1 MPRFV
6 PIIFIL
12 LLILTGCGY
21 HGCISQANVYE
32 DTVRSVVF
40 ANSGEKGEKDGSQY
54 WTKVDFPLSGKKLNL
69 QIEHHHL
76 NFCEN
81 AQIDVMELR
90 IPDSDPI
97 SADKQKE
104 FKFTF
109 PVVIMPGEEI
119 RFFLNP
125 VNNFTIDDETCR
137 NGKADIRVSDIDA
150 CLSSDIGNKYPLY
163 FSSKLGRGSGYYNS
177 WYKVDKG
184 AAPYI
189 DDVPEYLHISGGGLL
204 KHSLTET
211 LDGKQ
216 EKLLCLNQGEMEEY
230 VDELLRKE
238 EEEAKNKSSNGG
250 VKDPAAKKQKRDKK
264 LAEVRAQVRGIR
276 EKFKSSMDG
285 YSLNMHCK
293 KLCTGIIYESKEKEC
308 KGYHKL
314 LQVRGEEERDVI
326 PFVKLQGSS
335 FTLSELKKQELP
347 EGVEKAQ
354 VPKGFE
360 NEFKEASQEA
370 EKAKSTGTAFGQSG
384 EYLVLNRAYTVNT
397 ARTLVPKSSSQKG
410 EEISLLV
417 EVPKE
422 VSGNIAGSY
431 TLSVKKDCSA
441 HIGKS
446 LYYVFSETPPTFKPG
461 PGGKAKLI
469 NFIETGSSTIDAE
482 SEKGD
487 LYFGIHD
494 NGDGYENN
502 VGYFEIQTK
511 AHKTPPRVFGYIVSW
526 TEGKVRSALY
536 GTSETNSVVRNLY
549 RHISQSGPFMRM
561 VNALLVLYVIVSALY
576 FCFGFSRAS
585 IFQLFITVMKIMIVM
600 YVLRPDS
607 WTFFNNHL
615 LNVFIDG
622 PKFLIDAMTG
632 GVGSGGDFGF
642 LDGILYR
649 FSVTQT
655 WIQLLALIFAGP
667 IGWLSVILIFWGI
680 IVLVQCLFQAVVI
693 YLVSIMTIA
702 LLLCIAPYFLICVLF
717 KRTKNIFDMW
727 IKVLLQTAMQPVLI
741 FSCIAL
747 LVHAIN
753 EVIYAMLNFEV
764 CDTCVFNIDLKM
776 TTLCLLSFP
785 LPIGIIPMTP
795 ITDTIREIH
804 NTGEAMLIGL
814 PGPIFNILIFL
825 ALVHAARDFVLNSG
839 EMSSIMFGAFTNLS
853 EVGATAAQSLLSVVG
868 MDRNT
873 GQMLEQHK
881 HQSELFSRGPGAGR
895 QEGAFSGMMRGFG
908 GAQQDSGG
916 VRRRP
921 VIRPEDPPAS
931 F

>member
-1 MPRFV
+1 M
-6 PIIFIL
+6 L

-40 ANSGEKGEKDGSQY
+40 ANSGEKGQKDSSKY

-69 QIEHHHL
+69 QVEHHHL

-81 AQIDVMELR
+81 AQIDAMELR
-90 IPDSDPI
+90 ISDSDPI
-97 SADKQKE
+97 SAAKQKE

-137 NGKADIRVSDIDA
+137 NGKADIRVSDVGA

-163 FSSKLGRGSGYYNS
+163 FSSKLGGGSGYYNS
-177 WYKVDKG
+177 WYKVAKG
-184 AAPYI
+184 EAPYI
-189 DDVPEYLHISGGGLL
+189 TDGIPEYLHISGGGLL
-204 KHSLTET
+204 KPSSPENLGEEQ
-211 LDGKQ
+211 D
-216 EKLLCLNQGEMEEY
+216 KLLCLNRGELEEY
-230 VDELLRKE
+230 VDKLLE
-238 EEEAKNKSSNGG
+238 EEKKANEDSKEGTKN
-250 VKDPAAKKQKRDKK
+250 PAAEKEKRDKK
-264 LAEVRAQVRGIR
+264 LAEVRAKVRGVR
-276 EKFKSSMDG
+276 EKFKSSMDA
-285 YSLNMHCK
+285 YSLNVHCK
-293 KLCTGIIYESKEKEC
+293 KLCSGIIDKSQEC
-308 KGYHKL
+308 QGYHKL
-314 LQVRGEEERDVI
+314 LQVQGEEERDVI
-326 PFVKLQGSS
+326 PFVKLKGNS
-335 FTLSELKKQELP
+335 FALSKLEKKELP
-347 EGVEKAQ
+347 KGMEKAQ
-354 VPKGFE
+354 VPKEFARDFE
-360 NEFKEASQEA
+360 DSKLEQA
-370 EKAKSTGTAFGQSG
+370 KATGTAFGQS
-384 EYLVLNRAYTVNT
+384 EDYLVLNRAYTVNT
-397 ARTLVPKSSSQKG
+397 DSRKFVPKSSSKKG
-410 EEISLLV
+410 DEISLLV

-422 VSGNIAGSY
+422 VSGDIAGSY
-431 TLSVKKDCSA
+431 TLSAKKDCSA

-446 LYYVFSETPPTFKPG
+446 LYYVFSEGPPTFEPG
-461 PGGKAKLI
+461 PNNKSRQI
-469 NFIETGSSTIDAE
+469 DFIDTGSVFIDAVG
-482 SEKGD
+482 EKGD

-502 VGYFEIQTK
+502 VGYFEIHTK
-511 AHKTPPRVFGYIVSW
+511 ATKIPPRIFGHIVSW

-536 GTSETNSVVRNLY
+536 GSSDADSVVHKLY

-576 FCFGFSRAS
+576 FCFGFSKAS

-607 WTFFNNHL
+607 WTFFNDHL
-615 LNVFIDG
+615 LSIFIDG

-632 GVGSGGDFGF
+632 GIGSGGDFGF
-642 LDGILYR
+642 MDGILYR

-680 IVLVQCLFQAVVI
+680 IVLIQFLFQAVVI

-717 KRTKNIFDMW
+717 KRTKSIFDMW

-764 CDTCVFNIDLKM
+764 CDTCVFNIDLKL

-785 LPIGIIPMTP
+785 LPIGIIPMIP

-839 EMSSIMFGAFTNLS
+839 EMSSVMFGAFTNLS
-853 EVGATAAQSLLSVVG
+853 EVGTTAAQSLLSVVG
-868 MDRNT
+868 LDRQT
-873 GQMLEQHK
+873 GQMLEQHQ

-908 GAQQDSGG
+908 VAQQDLGG

>member
-12 LLILTGCGY
+12 LFILAGCGY

-40 ANSGEKGEKDGSQY
+40 ANSGQKGQKDSSKY
-54 WTKVDFPLSGKKLNL
+54 WTKVDFPLSGKKLDL
-69 QIEHHHL
+69 QIEPHHL
-76 NFCEN
+76 DFCEN

-90 IPDSDPI
+90 VANSDPI
-97 SADKQKE
+97 MTGKNRE

-137 NGKADIRVSDIDA
+137 NGKADIRVSDVGS

-163 FSSKLGRGSGYYNS
+163 FSSKLGGGSGYYNS
-177 WYKVDKG
+177 WYKVAKG
-184 AAPYI
+184 EAPYI
-189 DDVPEYLHISGGGLL
+189 TDGIPEYLHISGGIVKPSSMEKLDDEQKELLCFNQADLEAHVDKLL
-204 KHSLTET
+204 K
-211 LDGKQ
+211 D
-216 EKLLCLNQGEMEEY
+216 EKNSSQ
-230 VDELLRKE
+230 DSKE
-238 EEEAKNKSSNGG
+238 GAKN
-250 VKDPAAKKQKRDKK
+250 PAAEKEKRDKK
-264 LAEVRAQVRGIR
+264 LAEVRAKVRGVR
-276 EKFKSSMDG
+276 EKFKSSMDT
-285 YSLNMHCK
+285 YSLNVHCK
-293 KLCTGIIYESKEKEC
+293 KLCSGIIDKSQEC
-308 KGYHKL
+308 EGYHKL
-314 LQVRGEEERDVI
+314 LQVQGEEERDVI
-326 PFVKLQGSS
+326 PFVKLKGNS
-335 FTLSELKKQELP
+335 FALSKLEKKELP
-347 EGVEKAQ
+347 KGMEGAKIPE
-354 VPKGFE
+354 GFE
-360 NEFKEASQEA
+360 DDFKEASQEA
-370 EKAKSTGTAFGQSG
+370 EKAKSTGTAFGQS
-384 EYLVLNRAYTVNT
+384 EDYLVLNRAYEYKTD
-397 ARTLVPKSSSQKG
+397 AADRRFILKSSSKRAD
-410 EEISLLV
+410 EISLLV

-422 VSGNIAGSY
+422 VSGDIAGSY
-431 TLSVKKDCSA
+431 TLSAKKDCSA

-446 LYYVFSETPPTFKPG
+446 LYYVFSEGPPTFEPG
-461 PGGKAKLI
+461 PNNKSRQI
-469 NFIETGSSTIDAE
+469 DFIDTGSFTINAE

-502 VGYFEIQTK
+502 VGYFEIHTK
-511 AHKTPPRVFGYIVSW
+511 ATKIPPRIFGHIVSW

-536 GTSETNSVVRNLY
+536 GSSDADSVVHKLY

-576 FCFGFSRAS
+576 FCFGFSKAS
-585 IFQLFITVMKIMIVM
+585 IFQLFITIAKIITVM

-607 WTFFNNHL
+607 WTFFNDHL
-615 LNVFIDG
+615 LSIFIDG

-632 GVGSGGDFGF
+632 GIGSGGDFGF
-642 LDGILYR
+642 MDGILYR

-680 IVLVQCLFQAVVI
+680 LVLIQFLFQAVVI

-717 KRTKNIFDMW
+717 KRTKSIFDMW

-764 CDTCVFNIDLKM
+764 CDTCVFNIDLKL

-785 LPIGIIPMTP
+785 LPIGIIPMIP

-853 EVGATAAQSLLSVVG
+853 EVGTTAAQSLLSVVG
-868 MDRNT
+868 LDRQT
-873 GQMLEQHK
+873 GQMLEQHQ

>member
-6 PIIFIL
+6 PIIFML
-12 LLILTGCGY
+12 LFILTGCGY

-40 ANSGEKGEKDGSQY
+40 ANSGENGQKDSSKY
-54 WTKVDFPLSGKKLNL
+54 WTKVDFPLSGKKLDL

-90 IPDSDPI
+90 IADSDPI
-97 SADKQKE
+97 VTGKQKE
-104 FKFTF
+104 FTFIF
-109 PVVIMPGEEI
+109 PVMIMPDEEI

-137 NGKADIRVSDIDA
+137 NGKADIRVSDIAA
-150 CLSSDIGNKYPLY
+150 CLSSDIGSKHSLY

-184 AAPYI
+184 TAPYI
-189 DDVPEYLHISGGGLL
+189 EDGIPEYLHISGGIVKPGSMEKL
-204 KHSLTET
+204 SE
-211 LDGKQ
+211 DQ
-216 EKLLCLNQGEMEEY
+216 SKLLCFNQADLEEH
-230 VDELLRKE
+230 VDQLLKKE
-238 EEEAKNKSSNGG
+238 NSSKDSTEET
-250 VKDPAAKKQKRDKK
+250 KDPAAEKEKRDKK
-264 LAEVRAQVRGIR
+264 LAEVRVKVREIR
-276 EKFKSSMDG
+276 KKFESSMDA

-293 KLCTGIIYESKEKEC
+293 KLCSGSVYESQEC

-314 LQVRGEEERDVI
+314 LQVRGEERRDVI
-326 PFVKLQGSS
+326 PFVKLKGSS
-335 FTLSELKKQELP
+335 FALSALGKQELP
-347 EGVEKAQ
+347 TGMGRAQ
-354 VPKGFE
+354 VPKEFASDFE
-360 NEFKEASQEA
+360 DSKEEQT
-370 EKAKSTGTAFGQSG
+370 KATGTALGQLE
-384 EYLVLNRAYTVNT
+384 EYLVLNRAYKVG
-397 ARTLVPKSSSQKG
+397 AASRELALKSSSKKMDK
-410 EEISLLV
+410 ISLLV

-446 LYYVFSETPPTFKPG
+446 LYYVFSEGPPTFEPG
-461 PGGKAKLI
+461 PKNRSRQIDFI
-469 NFIETGSSTIDAE
+469 NTGSFSIDAV

-487 LYFGIHD
+487 LYFGIYD

-502 VGYFEIQTK
+502 VGYFEIHTK
-511 AHKTPPRVFGYIVSW
+511 ATKIPPRVFGHIVSW
-526 TEGKVRSALY
+526 TEGKVRGALY
-536 GTSETNSVVRNLY
+536 GSSETNNVVRNLY

-576 FCFGFSRAS
+576 FCFGLSKAS
-585 IFQLFITVMKIMIVM
+585 IFQLFITIAKIITVM

-607 WTFFNNHL
+607 WTFFNDHL
-615 LNVFIDG
+615 LRIFIDG

-632 GVGSGGDFGF
+632 GIGSGGDFGF
-642 LDGILYR
+642 MDGILYR

-680 IVLVQCLFQAVVI
+680 IVLVQFLFQAVVI

-702 LLLCIAPYFLICVLF
+702 LLLSIAPYFLICVLF

-764 CDTCVFNIDLKM
+764 CDTCVFNIDLKL

-785 LPIGIIPMTP
+785 LPIGIIPMIP

-853 EVGATAAQSLLSVVG
+853 EVGTTAAQSLLSVVG
-868 MDRNT
+868 LDRHT
-873 GQMLEQHK
+873 GQMLEQHQ

>member
-1 MPRFV
+1 M
-6 PIIFIL
+6 L

-40 ANSGEKGEKDGSQY
+40 ANSGEKGQKDSSKY

-69 QIEHHHL
+69 QVEHHHL

-81 AQIDVMELR
+81 AQIDAMELR
-90 IPDSDPI
+90 ISDSDPI
-97 SADKQKE
+97 SAAKQKE

-137 NGKADIRVSDIDA
+137 NGKADIRVSDVGA

-163 FSSKLGRGSGYYNS
+163 FSSKLGGGSGYYNS
-177 WYKVDKG
+177 WYKVAKG
-184 AAPYI
+184 EAPYI
-189 DDVPEYLHISGGGLL
+189 TDGIPEYLHISGGGLL
-204 KHSLTET
+204 KPSSPENL
-211 LDGKQ
+211 GKEQ
-216 EKLLCLNQGEMEEY
+216 DKLLCLNRGELEEY
-230 VDELLRKE
+230 VDKLLE
-238 EEEAKNKSSNGG
+238 EEKKANEDSKEGTKN
-250 VKDPAAKKQKRDKK
+250 PAAEKEKRDKK
-264 LAEVRAQVRGIR
+264 LAEVRAKVRGVR
-276 EKFKSSMDG
+276 EKFKSSMDA
-285 YSLNMHCK
+285 YSLNVHCK
-293 KLCTGIIYESKEKEC
+293 KLCSGIIDKSQEC
-308 KGYHKL
+308 QGYHKL
-314 LQVRGEEERDVI
+314 LQVQGEEERDVI
-326 PFVKLQGSS
+326 PFVKLKGNS
-335 FTLSELKKQELP
+335 FALSKLEKKELP
-347 EGVEKAQ
+347 KGMEKAQ
-354 VPKGFE
+354 VPKEFARDFE
-360 NEFKEASQEA
+360 DSKLEQA
-370 EKAKSTGTAFGQSG
+370 KATGTAFGQS
-384 EYLVLNRAYTVNT
+384 EDYLVLNRAYTVNT
-397 ARTLVPKSSSQKG
+397 DSRKFVPKSSSKKG
-410 EEISLLV
+410 DEISLLV

-422 VSGNIAGSY
+422 VSGDIAGSY
-431 TLSVKKDCSA
+431 TLSAKKDCSA

-446 LYYVFSETPPTFKPG
+446 LYYVFSEGPPTFEPG
-461 PGGKAKLI
+461 PNNKSRQI
-469 NFIETGSSTIDAE
+469 DFIDTGSVFIDAVG
-482 SEKGD
+482 EKGD

-502 VGYFEIQTK
+502 VGYFEIHTK
-511 AHKTPPRVFGYIVSW
+511 ATKIPPRIFGHIVSW

-536 GTSETNSVVRNLY
+536 GSSDADSVVHKLY

-576 FCFGFSRAS
+576 FCFGFSKAS

-607 WTFFNNHL
+607 WTFFNDHL
-615 LNVFIDG
+615 LSIFIDG

-632 GVGSGGDFGF
+632 GIGSGGDFGF
-642 LDGILYR
+642 MDGILYR

-680 IVLVQCLFQAVVI
+680 IVLIQFLFQAVVI

-717 KRTKNIFDMW
+717 KRTKSIFDMW

-764 CDTCVFNIDLKM
+764 CDTCVFNIDLKL

-785 LPIGIIPMTP
+785 LPIGIIPMIP

-839 EMSSIMFGAFTNLS
+839 EMSSVMFGAFTNLS
-853 EVGATAAQSLLSVVG
+853 EVGTTAAQSLLSVVG
-868 MDRNT
+868 LDRQT
-873 GQMLEQHK
+873 GQMLEQHQ

-908 GAQQDSGG
+908 VAQQDLGG

>member
-1 MPRFV
+1 M
-6 PIIFIL
+6 L

-40 ANSGEKGEKDGSQY
+40 ANSGEKGQKDSSKY

-69 QIEHHHL
+69 QVEHHHL

-81 AQIDVMELR
+81 AQIDAMELR
-90 IPDSDPI
+90 ISDSDPI
-97 SADKQKE
+97 SAAKQKE

-137 NGKADIRVSDIDA
+137 NGKADIRVSDVGA

-163 FSSKLGRGSGYYNS
+163 FSSKLGGGSGYYNS
-177 WYKVDKG
+177 WYKVAKG
-184 AAPYI
+184 EAPYI
-189 DDVPEYLHISGGGLL
+189 TDGIPEYLHISGGGLL
-204 KHSLTET
+204 KPSSPENL
-211 LDGKQ
+211 GKEQ
-216 EKLLCLNQGEMEEY
+216 DKLLCLNRGELEEY
-230 VDELLRKE
+230 VDKLLE
-238 EEEAKNKSSNGG
+238 EEKKANEDSKEGTKN
-250 VKDPAAKKQKRDKK
+250 PAAEKEKRDKK
-264 LAEVRAQVRGIR
+264 LAEVRAKVRGVR
-276 EKFKSSMDG
+276 EKFKSSMDA
-285 YSLNMHCK
+285 YSLNVHCK
-293 KLCTGIIYESKEKEC
+293 KLCSGIIDKSQEC
-308 KGYHKL
+308 QGYHKL
-314 LQVRGEEERDVI
+314 LQVQGEEERDVI
-326 PFVKLQGSS
+326 PFVKLKGNS
-335 FTLSELKKQELP
+335 FALSKLEKKELP
-347 EGVEKAQ
+347 KGMEKAQ
-354 VPKGFE
+354 VPKEFARDFE
-360 NEFKEASQEA
+360 DSKLEQA
-370 EKAKSTGTAFGQSG
+370 KATGTAFGQS
-384 EYLVLNRAYTVNT
+384 EDYLVLNRAYTVNT
-397 ARTLVPKSSSQKG
+397 DSRKFVPKSSSKKG
-410 EEISLLV
+410 DEISLLV

-422 VSGNIAGSY
+422 VSGDIAGSY
-431 TLSVKKDCSA
+431 TLSAKKDCSA

-446 LYYVFSETPPTFKPG
+446 LYYVFSEGPPTFEPG
-461 PGGKAKLI
+461 PNNKSRQI
-469 NFIETGSSTIDAE
+469 DFIDTGSVFIDAVG
-482 SEKGD
+482 EKGD

-502 VGYFEIQTK
+502 VGYFEIHTK
-511 AHKTPPRVFGYIVSW
+511 ATKIPPRIFGHIVSW

-536 GTSETNSVVRNLY
+536 GSSDADSVVHKLY

-576 FCFGFSRAS
+576 FCFGFSKAS

-607 WTFFNNHL
+607 WTFFNDHL
-615 LNVFIDG
+615 LSIFIDG

-632 GVGSGGDFGF
+632 GIGSGGDFGF
-642 LDGILYR
+642 MDGILYR

-680 IVLVQCLFQAVVI
+680 IVLIQFLFQAVVI

-717 KRTKNIFDMW
+717 KRTKSIFDMW

-764 CDTCVFNIDLKM
+764 CDTCVFNIDLKL

-785 LPIGIIPMTP
+785 LPIGIIPMIP

-839 EMSSIMFGAFTNLS
+839 EMSSVMFGAFTNLS
-853 EVGATAAQSLLSVVG
+853 EVGTTAAQSLLSVVG
-868 MDRNT
+868 LDRQT
-873 GQMLEQHK
+873 GQMLEQHQ

-908 GAQQDSGG
+908 VA
-916 VRRRP
+916 
-921 VIRPEDPPAS
+921 
-931 F
+931 

>member
-6 PIIFIL
+6 PIIFML

-40 ANSGEKGEKDGSQY
+40 ANSGEKGQKDSSKY

-69 QIEHHHL
+69 QVEHHHL

-81 AQIDVMELR
+81 AQIDAMELR
-90 IPDSDPI
+90 ISDSDPI
-97 SADKQKE
+97 SAAKQKE

-137 NGKADIRVSDIDA
+137 NGKADIRVSDVGA

-163 FSSKLGRGSGYYNS
+163 FSSKLGGGSGYYNS
-177 WYKVDKG
+177 WYKVAKG
-184 AAPYI
+184 EAPYI
-189 DDVPEYLHISGGGLL
+189 TDGIPEYLHISGGGLL
-204 KHSLTET
+204 KPSSPENL
-211 LDGKQ
+211 GKEQ
-216 EKLLCLNQGEMEEY
+216 DKLLCLNRGELEEY
-230 VDELLRKE
+230 VDKLLE
-238 EEEAKNKSSNGG
+238 EEKKANEDSKEGTKN
-250 VKDPAAKKQKRDKK
+250 PAAEKEKRDKK
-264 LAEVRAQVRGIR
+264 LAEVRAKVRGVR
-276 EKFKSSMDG
+276 EKFKSSMDA
-285 YSLNMHCK
+285 YSLNVHCK
-293 KLCTGIIYESKEKEC
+293 KLCSGIIDKSQEC
-308 KGYHKL
+308 QGYHKL
-314 LQVRGEEERDVI
+314 LQVQGEEERDVI
-326 PFVKLQGSS
+326 PFVKLKGNS
-335 FTLSELKKQELP
+335 FALSKLEKKELP
-347 EGVEKAQ
+347 KGMEKAQ
-354 VPKGFE
+354 VPKEFARDFE
-360 NEFKEASQEA
+360 DSKLEQA
-370 EKAKSTGTAFGQSG
+370 KATGTAFGQS
-384 EYLVLNRAYTVNT
+384 EDYLVLNRAYTVNT
-397 ARTLVPKSSSQKG
+397 DSRKFVPKSSSKKG
-410 EEISLLV
+410 DEISLLV

-422 VSGNIAGSY
+422 VSGDIAGSY
-431 TLSVKKDCSA
+431 TLSAKKDCSA

-446 LYYVFSETPPTFKPG
+446 LYYVFSEGPPTFEPG
-461 PGGKAKLI
+461 PNNKSRQI
-469 NFIETGSSTIDAE
+469 DFIDTGSVFIDAVG
-482 SEKGD
+482 EKGD

-502 VGYFEIQTK
+502 VGYFEIHTK
-511 AHKTPPRVFGYIVSW
+511 ATKIPPRIFGHIVSW

-536 GTSETNSVVRNLY
+536 GSSDADSVVHKLY

-576 FCFGFSRAS
+576 FCFGFSKAS

-607 WTFFNNHL
+607 WTFFNDHL
-615 LNVFIDG
+615 LSIFIDG

-632 GVGSGGDFGF
+632 GIGSGGDFGF
-642 LDGILYR
+642 MDGILYR

-680 IVLVQCLFQAVVI
+680 IVLIQFLFQAVVI

-717 KRTKNIFDMW
+717 KRTKSIFDMW

-764 CDTCVFNIDLKM
+764 CDTCVFNIDLKL

-785 LPIGIIPMTP
+785 LPIGIIPMIP

-839 EMSSIMFGAFTNLS
+839 EMSSVMFGAFTNLS
-853 EVGATAAQSLLSVVG
+853 EVGTTAAQSLLSVVG
-868 MDRNT
+868 LDRQT
-873 GQMLEQHK
+873 GQMLEQHQ

-908 GAQQDSGG
+908 VAQQDLGG

>member
-189 DDVPEYLHISGGGLL
+189 DDVPEYLHISGGGAL
-204 KHSLTET
+204 KKPSATEA
-211 LDGKQ
+211 LYEEQK
-216 EKLLCLNQGEMEEY
+216 KLLCLNQGELEEY
-230 VDELLRKE
+230 VDKLLE
-238 EEEAKNKSSNGG
+238 EEKKANKDFDGVVNGS
-250 VKDPAAKKQKRDKK
+250 AAKKEKRDKK
-264 LAEVRAQVRGIR
+264 LAEVRAKVRGVR
-276 EKFKSSMDG
+276 KKFESSMDG

-293 KLCTGIIYESKEKEC
+293 KLCTGSVSESDAKEEC

-314 LQVRGEEERDVI
+314 LQVREEEERDVI
-326 PFVKLQGSS
+326 PFVKLKENS
-335 FTLSELKKQELP
+335 FVLSKFEKQELP
-347 EGVEKAQ
+347 KGVEKAQ
-354 VPKGFE
+354 VPKEFARDFE
-360 NEFKEASQEA
+360 DSKLAQA
-370 EKAKSTGTAFGQSG
+370 KAKGAAFGQS
-384 EYLVLNRAYTVNT
+384 EDYLVLNRAYTVNT
-397 ARTLVPKSSSQKG
+397 AGTLVPKLSSKKG
-410 EEISLLV
+410 DEISLFV
-417 EVPKE
+417 KVPQEVG
-422 VSGNIAGSY
+422 SIAGSY

-441 HIGKS
+441 HIENS

-461 PGGKAKLI
+461 PHKNGSKKI
-469 NFIETGSSTIDAE
+469 DFTETGSFTINAE

-536 GTSETNSVVRNLY
+536 GTSETNNVVRNLY

>member
-6 PIIFIL
+6 PIIFML

-40 ANSGEKGEKDGSQY
+40 ANSGEKGQKDSSKY

-69 QIEHHHL
+69 QVEHHHL

-81 AQIDVMELR
+81 AQIDAMELR
-90 IPDSDPI
+90 ISDSDPI
-97 SADKQKE
+97 SAAKQKE

-137 NGKADIRVSDIDA
+137 NGKADIRVSDVGA

-163 FSSKLGRGSGYYNS
+163 FSSKLGGGSGYYNS
-177 WYKVDKG
+177 WYKVAKG
-184 AAPYI
+184 EAPYI
-189 DDVPEYLHISGGGLL
+189 TDGIPEYLHISGGGLL
-204 KHSLTET
+204 KPSSPENL
-211 LDGKQ
+211 GKEQ
-216 EKLLCLNQGEMEEY
+216 DKLLCLNRGELEEY
-230 VDELLRKE
+230 VDKLLE
-238 EEEAKNKSSNGG
+238 EEKKANEDSKEGTKN
-250 VKDPAAKKQKRDKK
+250 PAAEKEKRDKK
-264 LAEVRAQVRGIR
+264 LAEVRAKVRGVR
-276 EKFKSSMDG
+276 EKFKSSMDA
-285 YSLNMHCK
+285 YSLNVHCK
-293 KLCTGIIYESKEKEC
+293 KLCSGIIDKSQEC
-308 KGYHKL
+308 QGYHKL
-314 LQVRGEEERDVI
+314 LQVQGEEERDVI
-326 PFVKLQGSS
+326 PFVKLKGNS
-335 FTLSELKKQELP
+335 FALSKLEKKELP
-347 EGVEKAQ
+347 KGMEKAQ
-354 VPKGFE
+354 VPKEFARDFE
-360 NEFKEASQEA
+360 DSKLEQA
-370 EKAKSTGTAFGQSG
+370 KATGTAFGQS
-384 EYLVLNRAYTVNT
+384 EDYLVLNRAYTVNT
-397 ARTLVPKSSSQKG
+397 DSRKFVPKSSSKKG
-410 EEISLLV
+410 DEISLLV

-422 VSGNIAGSY
+422 VSGDIAGSY
-431 TLSVKKDCSA
+431 TLSAKKDCSA

-446 LYYVFSETPPTFKPG
+446 LYYVFSEGPPTFEPG
-461 PGGKAKLI
+461 PNNKSRQI
-469 NFIETGSSTIDAE
+469 DFIDTGSVFIDAVG
-482 SEKGD
+482 EKGD

-502 VGYFEIQTK
+502 VGYFEIHTK
-511 AHKTPPRVFGYIVSW
+511 ATKIPPRIFGHIVSW

-536 GTSETNSVVRNLY
+536 GSSDADSVVHKLY

-576 FCFGFSRAS
+576 FCFGFSKAS

-607 WTFFNNHL
+607 WTFFNDHL
-615 LNVFIDG
+615 LSIFIDG

-632 GVGSGGDFGF
+632 GIGSGGDFGF
-642 LDGILYR
+642 MDGILYR

-680 IVLVQCLFQAVVI
+680 IVLIQFLFQAVVI

-717 KRTKNIFDMW
+717 KRTKSIFDMW

-764 CDTCVFNIDLKM
+764 CDTCVFNIDLKL

-785 LPIGIIPMTP
+785 LPIGIIPMIP

-839 EMSSIMFGAFTNLS
+839 EMSSVMFGAFTNLS
-853 EVGATAAQSLLSVVG
+853 EVGTTAAQSLLSVVG
-868 MDRNT
+868 LDRQT
-873 GQMLEQHK
+873 GQMLEQHQ

-908 GAQQDSGG
+908 VA
-916 VRRRP
+916 
-921 VIRPEDPPAS
+921 
-931 F
+931 

>member
-1 MPRFV
+1 MPRFI

-12 LLILTGCGY
+12 LFIFTGCGY

-40 ANSGEKGEKDGSQY
+40 ANSGEKGQKDSSKY
-54 WTKVDFPLSGKKLNL
+54 WTKVDFPLSGKKLEL
-69 QIEHHHL
+69 QIEPHHL
-76 NFCEN
+76 DFCEN

-90 IPDSDPI
+90 IANSDPI
-97 SADKQKE
+97 TTGKNRE
-104 FKFTF
+104 FKFIF
-109 PVVIMPGEEI
+109 PVVIMPGEEV

-177 WYKVDKG
+177 WYKVAKG
-184 AAPYI
+184 EAPYI
-189 DDVPEYLHISGGGLL
+189 TDGIPEYLHISGGGIVKPSSMEKL
-204 KHSLTET
+204 SDE
-211 LDGKQ
+211 Q
-216 EKLLCLNQGEMEEY
+216 EKLLCLNQADLEEY
-230 VDELLRKE
+230 VDKLLKDE
-238 EEEAKNKSSNGG
+238 KNSSQDSKEEAKN
-250 VKDPAAKKQKRDKK
+250 PAAEKEKRDKK
-264 LAEVRAQVRGIR
+264 LAEVRAKVRGVR

-293 KLCTGIIYESKEKEC
+293 KLCSGIIDKSQEC

-326 PFVKLQGSS
+326 PFVKLNGNS
-335 FTLSELKKQELP
+335 FVLSKLEKKELP
-347 EGVEKAQ
+347 KGMEKAQ
-354 VPKGFE
+354 VPEEFARDFE
-360 NEFKEASQEA
+360 DSKLEQA
-370 EKAKSTGTAFGQSG
+370 KATGTALGQSE
-384 EYLVLNRAYTVNT
+384 EYLVLNRAYEYNT
-397 ARTLVPKSSSQKG
+397 GAAARRFILKSSSKRG
-410 EEISLLV
+410 DEISLSV

-422 VSGNIAGSY
+422 ISDDIAGSY
-431 TLSVKKDCSA
+431 TLSAKKDCSA
-441 HIGKS
+441 HIRKS
-446 LYYVFSETPPTFKPG
+446 LYYVFSEGPPTFEPG
-461 PGGKAKLI
+461 HSNKSRQI
-469 NFIETGSSTIDAE
+469 DFIDTGSFSIDAVG
-482 SEKGD
+482 EKGD
-487 LYFGIHD
+487 LYFGIRD

-502 VGYFEIQTK
+502 VGYFEIHTK
-511 AHKTPPRVFGYIVSW
+511 ATKIPPRVFGHIVSW
-526 TEGKVRSALY
+526 TEGKVRGALY
-536 GTSETNSVVRNLY
+536 GSSETNNVVRNLY

-576 FCFGFSRAS
+576 FCFGFSKAS
-585 IFQLFITVMKIMIVM
+585 IFQLFITIAKIITVM

-607 WTFFNNHL
+607 WTFFNDHL
-615 LNVFIDG
+615 LSIFIDG

-632 GVGSGGDFGF
+632 GIGSGGDFGF
-642 LDGILYR
+642 MDGILYR

-680 IVLVQCLFQAVVI
+680 IVLIQFLFQAVVI

-717 KRTKNIFDMW
+717 KRTKSIFDMW

-764 CDTCVFNIDLKM
+764 CDTCVFNIDLKL

-785 LPIGIIPMTP
+785 LPIGIIPMIP

-853 EVGATAAQSLLSVVG
+853 EVGTTAAQSLLSVVG
-868 MDRNT
+868 LDRQT